1 MTDHSVSF
9 FIRTLIRDKDNVE
22 GISFE
27 NAKTNEKLVIKTE
40 SAHDDGWKML
50 MVSRY
55 PLKAAKSWIEANEN
69 EISEWNKE
77 KLYRKINMN
86 ESLRIAV

>member
-9 FIRTLIRDKDNVE
+9 FIRTLIRDKDNIE

-27 NAKTNEKLVIKTE
+27 NVKTKEKLVIKTE
-40 SAHDDGWKML
+40 SADQWKTL
-50 MVSRY
+50 LISRY

-69 EISEWNKE
+69 EISEWNKD

-86 ESLRIAV
+86 ESLRMAI